1 MSKIDDRLRESKLPL
16 PSPRSSDELDE
27 RILRAARERAPA
39 SGSQRQPWWLAGAA
53 TASVLVIAVTMSL
66 NESPSFDASEE
77 SATVTAA
84 RASAPAQ
91 KMKRERSETL
101 EMSASMEMSDQA
113 AAQPAA
119 ARMGIASDSLAE
131 EAVSE
136 YALAPANSAPAPEA
150 QIARKSAQAAPELN
164 PTNTPRGL
172 PEQLQ
177 VLSDLVRQG
186 EQEQAQIN
194 YEALKK
200 SCRDCDLPEKLEQ
213 AIAKYNL
220 AE

>member
-1 MSKIDDRLRESKLPL
+1 MSKIDDGLREGKLPL
-16 PSPRSSDELDE
+16 PSPRSSSELDE

-39 SGSQRQPWWLAGAA
+39 SRPQRQPWWIAGAA

-66 NESPSFDASEE
+66 TEPPSFDGSEE
-77 SATVTAA
+77 SATVTAV

-91 KMKRERSETL
+91 KMKRERSEML
-101 EMSASMEMSDQA
+101 EMSARREMSDHA

-119 ARMGIASDSLAE
+119 AARMGVASDSLAE

-136 YALAPANSAPAPEA
+136 YALAPATLAPEA
-150 QIARKSAQAAPELN
+150 KIARKSAQAAPEFNLSI
-164 PTNTPRGL
+164 TPQGL
-172 PEQLQ
+172 SEKLQ
-177 VLSDLVRQG
+177 TLSELVRQG
-186 EQEQAQIN
+186 EREQAQLE

-200 SCRDCDLPEKLEQ
+200 SCPDCDLPEELDQ
-213 AIAKYNL
+213 AIAKYTL

>member
-1 MSKIDDRLRESKLPL
+1 MSKIDDGLREGKLPL
-16 PSPRSSDELDE
+16 PSPRSSSELDE
-27 RILRAARERAPA
+27 RILRAARARAPV

-53 TASVLVIAVTMSL
+53 TASVLVIAVTVSL
-66 NESPSFDASEE
+66 TEPPSFDGSEDNAA
-77 SATVTAA
+77 ATTV

-91 KMKRERSETL
+91 KMKRERSEMY
-101 EMSASMEMSDQA
+101 EMDASMEMSAEA

-131 EAVSE
+131 ETVSE
-136 YALAPANSAPAPEA
+136 YALAPAPEA
-150 QIARKSAQAAPELN
+150 QIARKSAQAAPEFN
-164 PTNTPRGL
+164 PTITPRGL
-172 PEQLQ
+172 SEQLQ
-177 VLSDLVRQG
+177 ILWELVRQG
-186 EQEQAQIN
+186 EKEQAQTD

-200 SCRDCDLPEKLEQ
+200 SCPDCDLPEKLEQ